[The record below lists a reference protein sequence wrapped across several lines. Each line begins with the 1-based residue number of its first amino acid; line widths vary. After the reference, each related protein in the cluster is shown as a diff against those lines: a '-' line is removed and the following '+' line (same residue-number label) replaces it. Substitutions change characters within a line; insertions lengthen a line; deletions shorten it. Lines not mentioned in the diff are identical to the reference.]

1 MNEQIYIGLIALA
14 GAALAL
20 IGGIVGAVINARSQR
35 RVGDIAA
42 RASADGAKASAEQNM
57 IDQLQEELGRFRV
70 ATDLRLQALENENRA
85 YRDFIFFQRDHMKTH
100 GVTPPPWPD
109 TIPR

>member
-1 MNEQIYIGLIALA
+1 MNEQLYIGLIGLA

-20 IGGIVGAVINARSQR
+20 IGGIVGAIITARGQR

-42 RASADGAKASAEQNM
+42 HAATTAAKQSAEESL

-70 ATDLRLQALENENRA
+70 ATDLRLKALENENRA
-85 YRDFIFFQRDHMKTH
+85 YRDFIFFQRDHMKIH